1 MTIAIIGASAGIGLL
16 TVERALASG
25 HQVIALSRDTSPIPD
40 HPALTKVKGSAT
52 SVADLK
58 GLIID
63 ADAVL
68 VTIGTK
74 KKKGTTLF
82 SDTAQALITAYAE
95 TRSKAPLLVIT
106 GFGTG
111 ESRRYLG
118 LFMKLVIRFFL
129 RDQYTDKTRME
140 VMLAKGLIRWEIVQP
155 GILTNG
161 SHTGNYRVQSSL
173 HKGMQVGRISR
184 ADVADFMINQA
195 ENPTFLGQHVAISY

>member
-40 HPALTKVKGSAT
+40 HPALTKVNGSAT

-58 GLIID
+58 GLIIN

-140 VMLAKGLIRWEIVQP
+140 VMLAKSLIRWEIVQP